1 VKIATFD
8 KPETVSGK
16 HMRQRTFIKFGLSLF
31 VLTSFQADNGL
42 EKFKMT
48 ISKTKLVIDIPT
60 GQNQVMKL
68 VGGHGEGYNISYP
81 DSSLIYFSNDKY
93 VATPNYKNLETIKWK
108 PLPGMTYDTTL
119 FGQSSDGTYWKEIQ
133 MRGKWLGYLNVTA
146 DKKDL
151 FDNSLKSLR
160 PKKIINTWLK
170 VK

>member
-1 VKIATFD
+1 VKPRD
-8 KPETVSGK
+8 VSFK
-16 HMRQRTFIKFGLSLF
+16 HMRQKTFIQFCLSLF
-31 VLTSFQADNGL
+31 VLSGFQSDNGL

-48 ISKTKLVIDIPT
+48 INKTKLYIDIPH
-60 GQNQVMKL
+60 GYRQSLKL
-68 VGGHGEGYNISYP
+68 VGGHGEGYNISYT
-81 DSSLIYFSNDKY
+81 DGSLIYFSNDRY
-93 VATPNYKNLETIKWK
+93 LATPNYNNLETIKWK
-108 PLPGMTYDTTL
+108 PLPGTTYDTTF

-160 PKKIINTWLK
+160 PNKIISTWLE